1 MAEPNAAAAVAD
13 ILPAILQSLAGE
25 IERLAFPPDQLPP
38 MPQTA
43 QTVVDTVRD
52 PYTGSENP
60 RAVLRD
66 AAGRKLGQI
75 QFNSDGS
82 FYAEFD
88 VIRNHPSDPR
98 WFVEGVAAWGRSGN
112 IKSEAKLLPALQ

>member
-1 MAEPNAAAAVAD
+1 MAEAQ
-13 ILPAILQSLAGE
+13 LPEILQSLAKE
-25 IERLAFPPDQLPP
+25 IERLAFPPDQQPP
-38 MPQTA
+38 MPQSA
-43 QTVVDTVRD
+43 QAVLDTVRD
-52 PYTGSENP
+52 PYTGSENQ

-66 AAGRKLGQI
+66 AAGKKLGQV
-75 QFNSDGS
+75 QFNSDGG

-98 WFVEGVAAWGRSGN
+98 WFVEGVAAWGQAGN